1 MSKYY
6 QLNANSLKGEILV
19 TIRNRHIKL
28 LATQILENEIIPI
41 QYLDDKIKLN
51 FTPHQDNDTI
61 TDEIRLKFIYN
72 ILSSESNK
80 YTSVL
85 INKMCE

>member
-72 ILSSESNK
+72 ILRSESNK